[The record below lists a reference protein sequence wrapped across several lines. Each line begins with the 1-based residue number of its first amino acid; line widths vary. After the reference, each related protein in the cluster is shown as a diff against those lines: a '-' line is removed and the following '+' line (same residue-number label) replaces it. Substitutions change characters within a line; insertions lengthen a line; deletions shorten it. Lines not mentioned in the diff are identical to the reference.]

1 MVKKT
6 SKTKAELLREAI
18 VALDKGDVDLS
29 NEIMQEL
36 KQAKK
41 KLMMPESATFKP
53 IDRVI
58 SLTKD
63 EMLRN
68 SIDALQS
75 GDAELAMK
83 FMELAKFQNSKE
95 KK

>member
-1 MVKKT
+1 MVEKI
-6 SKTKAELLREAI
+6 SKTKEELLRDAI
-18 VALDKGDVDLS
+18 IALNKGDIDLS

-36 KQAKK
+36 RQFKNN
-41 KLMMPESATFKP
+41 MMISESPIFKP
-53 IDRVI
+53 VDRVI
-58 SLTKD
+58 PLTKN

-68 SIDALQS
+68 SINALQS
-75 GDAELAMK
+75 GDTELAMK

>member
-1 MVKKT
+1 MVEKT
-6 SKTKAELLREAI
+6 SKTKTELLRDAI
-18 VALDKGDVDLS
+18 IALDKGDIDLS

-36 KQAKK
+36 KRSKK
-41 KLMMPESATFKP
+41 KLMMSKSATFKS
-53 IDRVI
+53 IDRI
-58 SLTKD
+58 IPLTKD

-75 GDAELAMK
+75 GDTELAMK

>member
-1 MVKKT
+1 MVEKT
-6 SKTKAELLREAI
+6 SKTKAELLRDAI
-18 VALDKGDVDLS
+18 IALDKGDIDLS

-36 KQAKK
+36 KRSKN
-41 KLMMPESATFKP
+41 KLMIPKSATFKP

-58 SLTKD
+58 PLTKD

-68 SIDALQS
+68 SINALKS

-83 FMELAKFQNSKE
+83 FMELAKFQKSKE

>member
-1 MVKKT
+1 MVEKT
-6 SKTKAELLREAI
+6 SKTKVELLRDAI
-18 VALDKGDVDLS
+18 IALDKGDIGLS

-36 KQAKK
+36 KRSKK
-41 KLMMPESATFKP
+41 KLRMPKSVTFKP
-53 IDRVI
+53 IDRAI
-58 SLTKD
+58 PLTKD

-83 FMELAKFQNSKE
+83 FIELAKFQNSKE

>member
-1 MVKKT
+1 MIEKT
-6 SKTKAELLREAI
+6 SKTKAELLRDAI
-18 VALDKGDVDLS
+18 IALNKGDLDLS

-36 KQAKK
+36 KQLKK
-41 KLMMPESATFKP
+41 KLMIPESTKFKP
-53 IDRVI
+53 IDRVLP
-58 SLTKD
+58 LTKD
-63 EMLRN
+63 EILRN

-83 FMELAKFQNSKE
+83 FMELVKFQNSKE

>member
-1 MVKKT
+1 MVEKT
-6 SKTKAELLREAI
+6 SKTKAGLLRDAI
-18 VALDKGDVDLS
+18 IALDDGDIDLS

-36 KQAKK
+36 KRFKK
-41 KLMMPESATFKP
+41 KLIMPKSATFKL

-58 SLTKD
+58 PLTKD

-75 GDAELAMK
+75 GDTELAMK

>member
-1 MVKKT
+1 MVEKT
-6 SKTKAELLREAI
+6 SKTKAELLRDAI
-18 VALDKGDVDLS
+18 IALDKGDIDLS

-36 KQAKK
+36 KRPKK
-41 KLMMPESATFKP
+41 KLMMPKSTAFKS

-58 SLTKD
+58 PLTKD

-83 FMELAKFQNSKE
+83 FMGLANFQNSKE

>member
-1 MVKKT
+1 MFEKT
-6 SKTKAELLREAI
+6 SKTKAELLRDAMI
-18 VALDKGDVDLS
+18 ALDEGDIDLS
-29 NEIMQEL
+29 NEIMQKL
-36 KQAKK
+36 KRSKK
-41 KLMMPESATFKP
+41 KLMMPKSATFKP

-58 SLTKD
+58 PLTKD

-83 FMELAKFQNSKE
+83 FMELAKFQNSKV

>member
-1 MVKKT
+1 MVEKT
-6 SKTKAELLREAI
+6 SKTKAELLRDAI
-18 VALDKGDVDLS
+18 IALDKGDIDLS

-36 KQAKK
+36 KRSKN
-41 KLMMPESATFKP
+41 KLMIPKSATFKP

-58 SLTKD
+58 PLTKD

-68 SIDALQS
+68 SIDALKS
-75 GDAELAMK
+75 GDTELAMK
-83 FMELAKFQNSKE
+83 FMELAKFQKSKE

>member
-1 MVKKT
+1 MIEKT
-6 SKTKAELLREAI
+6 SKTKTELLRDAI
-18 VALDKGDVDLS
+18 IALDKGNIDLS

-36 KQAKK
+36 KQSKK
-41 KLMMPESATFKP
+41 KLMMPKSNTFKP

-58 SLTKD
+58 PLTKD